1 MTQGWTTSFVSPLYA
16 FDSHTPTILELLVF
30 WLISAMGY
38 PGGFVVPEI
47 SHELAHRRQLLV
59 ATPRDISRDE
69 PTEALAVLTV

>member
-1 MTQGWTTSFVSPLYA
+1 MSPPYA
-16 FDSHTPTILELLVF
+16 FDSHTPTILEVLVF

-47 SHELAHRRQLLV
+47 SYEVVHRRQLLV

-69 PTEALAVLTV
+69 PAEALAVLAV